1 MHKTIIATLGF
12 MGFQISSSLKSF
24 TKGNFVVETEQS
36 LTFLNTSRVAC
47 ASSKVRRNRGVFWL
61 AREKK

>member
-24 TKGNFVVETEQS
+24 TKDNFVVKTV
-36 LTFLNTSRVAC
+36 NSR
-47 ASSKVRRNRGVFWL
+47 
-61 AREKK
+61 

>member
-24 TKGNFVVETEQS
+24 TKDNFVVETV
-36 LTFLNTSRVAC
+36 NSR
-47 ASSKVRRNRGVFWL
+47 
-61 AREKK
+61 